1 MINFVPQSTGRGSNG
16 SPDAAL
22 LQAMAARRKA
32 QSDMSGGARL
42 SAAAS
47 TTDPIYKPALGY
59 AKLLAGGL
67 GGYMEGQEAKAKAD
81 TAKQGA
87 SSAAAIA
94 QSLGLTP
101 QQAQQLQGMYLAN
114 PEAASAIVKQMSE
127 RLFAK
132 PDAKFNDVTLPNG
145 ALAQRNA
152 ATNELSVR
160 QEQTKPTFGDIGR
173 NDQNGQPVKGWID
186 PSKQTITPAAVPGA
200 PPAGP
205 SNIPPVPAGV
215 DPKIW
220 NEEQSKRITAQGL
233 PAAQDDVSKLR
244 TEIQGLPSYKNLS
257 QAAPVYTAMADAA
270 SQNSKASDLNL
281 IYGLGKIMDPGSVVR
296 EGEMMMAKNTAG
308 WSETLKGAVNSLNGG
323 AALTPDTRIAL
334 MREAKGRLDAF
345 RTSFDQDM
353 QQYSGIVDRNRM
365 NSADVIPQFP
375 QATEFER
382 AGPPVPPDLQQQ
394 IAAARQAQ
402 AQGQGA
408 PVQAPP
414 QQAAPQMPQ
423 GLSMDVIEAEIARR
437 QQAQEAQRYTDPMG
451 GQY

>member
-1 MINFVPQSTGRGSNG
+1 MINFVPQSTGLGSNG

-59 AKLLAGGL
+59 AKLLAGGI

-132 PDAKFNDVTLPNG
+132 PDEKW
-145 ALAQRNA
+145 
-152 ATNELSVR
+152 S
-160 QEQTKPTFGDIGR
+160 QEQRPDGLYQRGSVSGKMERISETQKPTFGDIGPSTTT
-173 NDQNGQPVKGWID
+173 GQPQKGWID
-186 PSKQTITPAAVPGA
+186 PNARTVTPVAPQGA
-200 PPAGP
+200 QAGP
-205 SNIPPVPAGV
+205 SVIPAPPPGV

-220 NEEQSKRITAQGL
+220 HEEQSKRVTAQGL

-244 TEIQGLPSYKNLS
+244 NEIQGLPSYKNLS
-257 QAAPVYTAMADAA
+257 QAAPIYTAMSDAA
-270 SQNSKASDLNL
+270 SKNTKASDLNL
-281 IYGLGKIMDPGSVVR
+281 VYGLGKIMDPGSVVR
-296 EGEMMMAKNTAG
+296 EGEMLMAKNTAG
-308 WSETLKGAVNSLNGG
+308 LSETLVGAINSLNGG

-334 MREAKGRLDAF
+334 MREAKGRLDAYKQ
-345 RTSFDQDM
+345 SFDQDM
-353 QQYSGIVDRNRM
+353 QQYQGIAERGRM
-365 NSADVIPQFP
+365 NQADVIPQFP

-382 AGPPVPPDLQQQ
+382 AGPPVPPELPQL

-402 AQGQGA
+402 GQQGST
-408 PVQAPP
+408 VQAPP